1 MCFEVRFAQDLTD
14 PVFAATL
21 RTELGH
27 TILVA
32 RSDQQ
37 GASSGVFKAGESVIA
52 RFDVPNWLTA
62 SRYVLTP
69 SLAREGTGDDAVALV
84 EDMTSV
90 MIHGNASGGILE
102 LPLQSRIDRV

>member
-1 MCFEVRFAQDLTD
+1 MCFEVRFAQDLTN

-37 GASSGVFKAGESVIA
+37 GATSGAFRAGESVIA

-62 SRYVLTP
+62 SRYVVTP
-69 SLAREGTGDDAVALV
+69 SLAREGAGDDAIALA
-84 EDMTSV
+84 EDMASV
-90 MIHGNASGGILE
+90 MVHGNATGGILE
-102 LPLQSRIDRV
+102 LPLQTRLERT